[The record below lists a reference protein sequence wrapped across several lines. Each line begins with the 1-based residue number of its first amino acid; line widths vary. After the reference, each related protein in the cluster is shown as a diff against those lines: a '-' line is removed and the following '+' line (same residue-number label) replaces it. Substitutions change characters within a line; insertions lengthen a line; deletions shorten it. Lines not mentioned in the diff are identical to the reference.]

1 MIHDSSSDLCFAV
14 DRLVTSGRRIFGWG
28 WAADRTREVTGV
40 ALRVEG
46 DSWQTRLHGGFGLSR
61 QDVEETHPDLV
72 NARTSGFVLTGFA
85 PGEGARRMW
94 LELELADG
102 TSREVDVTAGAED
115 LHGGRSRMRRLRWIS
130 HAIWRR
136 LKRGDLMG
144 IVRRARAQNYVAK
157 SLDDSEALEQLIA
170 DVRDAG
176 DACIL
181 LDNNMGG
188 GSNHY
193 RRAIIADKTA
203 HGQAVLLCTY
213 NLPILEY
220 RLHFFRPGHREKV
233 FGVSTFLGLE
243 RMLREA
249 PVSEVFVNSPVSFDE
264 PLVLAEWLARIPVE
278 HPATKLTLTA
288 HDYFAVCPSFVL
300 LDADGRYCGIPDV
313 SRCRTC
319 LSRHEASY
327 VALSPPSDIGPW
339 RALWGRAL
347 ASAHEVRCYSNTTRE
362 LLLRAYPTLGAAKLT
377 VIPHRVDFVP
387 PRIPR
392 MDRTAPLAIGIV
404 GEITY
409 QKGAAVVRDLV
420 DLLDRDGSDVRVV
433 VIGALDV
440 VHKSPRL
447 TVTGPYRREHLVD
460 IIEAHGVN
468 MLFFPSIWPET
479 FSYVVAELA
488 LLEAPIVAF
497 DLGAPA
503 ERLRSYPLAR
513 LCAKVDARSALETLL
528 AFHRELQARTPATT
542 S

>member
-1 MIHDSSSDLCFAV
+1 MIHDSSSDLRFAV

-28 WAADRTREVTGV
+28 WAADRTREIKGV
-40 ALRVEG
+40 NLRVEG

-61 QDVEETHPDLV
+61 QDVEEAHPELR

-85 PGEGARRMW
+85 PGEGTRRMW

-102 TSREVDVTAGAED
+102 TSREIDVTSGAED

-130 HAIWRR
+130 RAVWRR

-157 SLDDSEALEQLIA
+157 SLDDSDALDQLIA
-170 DVRDAG
+170 DVRAAG
-176 DACIL
+176 NACIL

-193 RRAIIADKTA
+193 RRAVIADKLA
-203 HGQAVLLCTY
+203 HGEAVLLCTY

-220 RLHFFRPGHREKV
+220 RLHFFRPGHEEKV

-243 RMLREA
+243 RILREA
-249 PVSEVFVNSPVSFDE
+249 PVPEVFVNSPVSFDE

-278 HPATKLTLTA
+278 HPATRLTLTA

-300 LDADGRYCGIPDV
+300 LDADGKYCGIPDIAQ
-313 SRCRTC
+313 CRAC
-319 LSRHEASY
+319 LARHEASY

-347 ASAHEVRCYSNTTRE
+347 AAAHEVRCFSNTTRD
-362 LLLRAYPTLGAAKLT
+362 LLRRAYPALDPAKLT
-377 VIPHRVDFVP
+377 VVPHRVDFVP
-387 PRIPR
+387 ARRPR
-392 MDRTAPLAIGIV
+392 MDHGAPLVIGIV

-409 QKGAAVVRDLV
+409 QKGAALVRDLV
-420 DLLDRDGSDVRVV
+420 DILDREGQDVRVV

-447 TVTGPYRREHLVD
+447 AVTGPYKREDLVA
-460 IIEAHGVN
+460 IIESHGVN

-503 ERLRSYPLAR
+503 ERLRSYRLGR
-513 LCAKVDARSALETLL
+513 LCREVGARAALDTLL
-528 AFHRELQARTPATT
+528 AFHRELQAKAPGAAP
-542 S
+542 

>member
-1 MIHDSSSDLCFAV
+1 MIHDSSSDLRFAV

-28 WAADRTREVTGV
+28 WAADRTRQVTGV
-40 ALRVEG
+40 HLRVEG

-85 PGEGARRMW
+85 PGEGARRIW
-94 LELELADG
+94 LELDLADG

-130 HAIWRR
+130 RAVWRR
-136 LKRGDLMG
+136 LKRGDVMG
-144 IVRRARAQNYVAK
+144 IVRRARAQNYVAT

-170 DVRDAG
+170 DVREAADT
-176 DACIL
+176 CIV

-193 RRAIIADKTA
+193 RRAIIADKLA

-220 RLHFFRPGHREKV
+220 RLHFFRPNRDEKV

-243 RMLREA
+243 RILREA

-264 PLVLAEWLARIPVE
+264 PLVLAEWLARIPAE
-278 HPATKLTLTA
+278 HRATRLTLTA

-300 LDADGRYCGIPDV
+300 LDADGKYCGIPDV
-313 SRCRTC
+313 ARCRTC
-319 LSRHEASY
+319 LARHEASY

-347 ASAHEVRCYSNTTRE
+347 ASAHEIRCYSNATRD
-362 LLLRAYPTLGAAKLT
+362 LLLRAYPTLDHAKLT
-377 VIPHRVDFVP
+377 VIPHKIDFVP
-387 PRIPR
+387 PRKPR
-392 MDRTAPLAIGIV
+392 MDPCAPLVVGIV

-409 QKGAAVVRDLV
+409 QKGAAIVRDLV
-420 DLLDRDGSDVRVV
+420 DLLDREDRDVRVV

-440 VHKSPRL
+440 ARKSPRL
-447 TVTGPYRREHLVD
+447 TVTGPYDRAHLVD
-460 IIEAHGVN
+460 IIESHGVN

-488 LLEAPIVAF
+488 LLDAPIVAF

-513 LCAKVDARSALETLL
+513 LCGQVEARAALDTLL
-528 AFHRELQARTPATT
+528 GFHRELQASARAPAP
-542 S
+542 

>member
-1 MIHDSSSDLCFAV
+1 MIHDSSSDLRFAV

-40 ALRVEG
+40 NLRVEG

-102 TSREVDVTAGAED
+102 TSREIDVTAGAED
-115 LHGGRSRMRRLRWIS
+115 LHGGRSRVRRLRWIS
-130 HAIWRR
+130 RAVWRR

-144 IVRRARAQNYVAK
+144 IVRRARAQSYVAK
-157 SLDDSEALEQLIA
+157 SLDDSDALEQLIA

-176 DACIL
+176 GTCIL

-193 RRAIIADKTA
+193 RRAVIADKLA

-220 RLHFFRPGHREKV
+220 RLHFFRPGQGEKV

-243 RMLREA
+243 RILREA

-264 PLVLAEWLARIPVE
+264 PLVLAEWLSRIPVE
-278 HPATKLTLTA
+278 HPGTTLTLTA

-300 LDADGRYCGIPDV
+300 LDADGKYCGIPDV
-313 SRCRTC
+313 SQCRAC
-319 LSRHEASY
+319 LARHDASY

-347 ASAHEVRCYSNTTRE
+347 ACAHEVRCYSNATRE
-362 LLLRAYPTLGAAKLT
+362 LLLRAYPSLDPAKLT
-377 VIPHRVDFVP
+377 VVPHKVDFVP
-387 PRIPR
+387 PRKPR
-392 MDRTAPLAIGIV
+392 MDRGAPLAIGVV

-409 QKGAAVVRDLV
+409 QKGAGIVRDLV
-420 DLLDRDGSDVRVV
+420 EILDREGHDARVV

-440 VHKSPRL
+440 AHKSPRL

-460 IIEAHGVN
+460 IIESHGVN
-468 MLFFPSIWPET
+468 MLLFPSIWPET

-503 ERLRSYPLAR
+503 ERLRSYALAR
-513 LCAKVDARSALETLL
+513 LCATIDARAALDTML
-528 AFHRELQARTPATT
+528 AFHRELQAAPAPMP
-542 S
+542 